1 MRILPIHRP
10 GPRRRA
16 AAQRGFSMLELSIAL
31 VVIGL
36 IIGAVAVGRD
46 LQRNASYQR
55 ISSSFV
61 QGWLMAYDAY
71 VAGTGIVP
79 GDSATAPTGLVNG
92 NTNELCGNDLLNV
105 FLAAGIRLPQGR
117 AEGQASRYAYLDSN
131 GNPQEVEVCLQNVA
145 WAEPGTAVG
154 TYVSR
159 PRNVMVLKRLTPAL
173 ASCWTRRSTA
183 APMRASAACGRTPRP
198 PWWP

>member
-117 AEGQASRYAYLDSN
+117 AEGQASRYAYLT
-131 GNPQEVEVCLQNVA
+131 P
-145 WAEPGTAVG
+145 TA
-154 TYVSR
+154 
-159 PRNVMVLKRLTPAL
+159 
-173 ASCWTRRSTA
+173 TRRRWRCACRTWPGPSPGRRS
-183 APMRASAACGRTPRP
+183 APMSRARAT
-198 PWWP
+198 